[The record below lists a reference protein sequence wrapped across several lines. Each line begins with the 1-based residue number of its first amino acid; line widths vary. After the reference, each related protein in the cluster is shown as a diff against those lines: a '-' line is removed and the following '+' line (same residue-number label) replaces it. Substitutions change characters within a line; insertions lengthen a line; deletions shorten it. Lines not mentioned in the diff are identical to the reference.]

1 MNNLL
6 EFHKS
11 EVLQTDIS
19 LVGTK
24 VMLYSEI
31 ETGLVSAWF
40 QDSQPAMAF
49 NFPARFSTVRL
60 IFSLGLTRRGF
71 YTSHFLLNMR
81 GF

>member
-31 ETGLVSAWF
+31 DTGLVSTWF

-71 YTSHFLLNMR
+71 IPPIFY
-81 GF
+81 